1 MVKYSH
7 SQTKEKSKEATF
19 IYSSRKGTGK
29 NRLVGAIRR
38 FSFICWSLLS
48 PNRNLRD
55 EIRIVSP
62 LSHLLVL
69 PSVLFYFC
77 IFPKERTFHFKSIIS
92 LDWTPR
98 QLAAVRSKKMLY
110 YVTNAIAV
118 SSFQSER
125 EWYVFFFTTRKGDKQ
140 RNEIRDRMVAE
151 RRKNRQNVATFKRFL
166 KQSEPPPSSQWS
178 FNAAISFSSLFFFF
192 HITWKIQPPETDG
205 SISFARS
212 VFSDR

>member
-7 SQTKEKSKEATF
+7 SQTKEKSKEVTF

-98 QLAAVRSKKMLY
+98 QLAAVK
-110 YVTNAIAV
+110 VQEDAITLPTLLQCRLFRAN
-118 SSFQSER
+118 ENDM
-125 EWYVFFFTTRKGDKQ
+125 FFFLQQEK
-140 RNEIRDRMVAE
+140 
-151 RRKNRQNVATFKRFL
+151 
-166 KQSEPPPSSQWS
+166 
-178 FNAAISFSSLFFFF
+178 
-192 HITWKIQPPETDG
+192 ETNKEMK
-205 SISFARS
+205 
-212 VFSDR
+212 

>member
-77 IFPKERTFHFKSIIS
+77 IFPKERTFYFKSIIS

-98 QLAAVRSKKMLY
+98 QLVAVK
-110 YVTNAIAV
+110 VQEDAILRYQRYCSV
-118 SSFQSER
+118 VFSER
-125 EWYVFFFTTRKGDKQ
+125 TRMICFFFYNKKRRQTKKWNKRQDGGGEEKEPTKCCYVQKISKAIRTSSLQSMVIQCRYFFFISFLFFSHNVKNTTTR
-140 RNEIRDRMVAE
+140 NWWLYFVS
-151 RRKNRQNVATFKRFL
+151 T
-166 KQSEPPPSSQWS
+166 
-178 FNAAISFSSLFFFF
+178 
-192 HITWKIQPPETDG
+192 
-205 SISFARS
+205 
-212 VFSDR
+212 

>member
-1 MVKYSH
+1 MEYISPVIQFYISCFFFCLLGPMVKYSH

-125 EWYVFFFTTRKGDKQ
+125 E
-140 RNEIRDRMVAE
+140 
-151 RRKNRQNVATFKRFL
+151 
-166 KQSEPPPSSQWS
+166 
-178 FNAAISFSSLFFFF
+178 
-192 HITWKIQPPETDG
+192 
-205 SISFARS
+205 
-212 VFSDR
+212 

>member
-7 SQTKEKSKEATF
+7 SQTKEKSKEVTF
-19 IYSSRKGTGK
+19 IYSSIKETGK

-98 QLAAVRSKKMLY
+98 QLAAVK
-110 YVTNAIAV
+110 VQDAITLPTLLQCRLFRAN
-118 SSFQSER
+118 ENDM
-125 EWYVFFFTTRKGDKQ
+125 FFFYNKKRRQTKKWNKRQDGGGEEKEPTKCCYVQKISKA
-140 RNEIRDRMVAE
+140 IR
-151 RRKNRQNVATFKRFL
+151 T
-166 KQSEPPPSSQWS
+166 
-178 FNAAISFSSLFFFF
+178 SSLQSMVIQCRYFFFISSLFF
-192 HITWKIQPPETDG
+192 HITWKIQLTETDG
-205 SISFARS
+205 SISLARS

>member
-1 MVKYSH
+1 MFFFVYWGRWSNIRIVKQKKNRRRSL
-7 SQTKEKSKEATF
+7 SFIPAEKE
-19 IYSSRKGTGK
+19 TGK

-125 EWYVFFFTTRKGDKQ
+125 EWYVFLQEK
-140 RNEIRDRMVAE
+140 
-151 RRKNRQNVATFKRFL
+151 
-166 KQSEPPPSSQWS
+166 
-178 FNAAISFSSLFFFF
+178 
-192 HITWKIQPPETDG
+192 ETNKEMK
-205 SISFARS
+205 
-212 VFSDR
+212 

>member
-1 MVKYSH
+1 MEYISPVIQFYISCFFVYWGRWSNIRIVKQKKNRRRSL
-7 SQTKEKSKEATF
+7 SFIPAEKE
-19 IYSSRKGTGK
+19 TGK

-77 IFPKERTFHFKSIIS
+77 IFPKERTFYFKSIIS

-98 QLAAVRSKKMLY
+98 QLVAVK
-110 YVTNAIAV
+110 VQEDAILRYQRYCSV
-118 SSFQSER
+118 VFSER
-125 EWYVFFFTTRKGDKQ
+125 TRMICFFFTTRKGDKQ

-192 HITWKIQPPETDG
+192 T
-205 SISFARS
+205 
-212 VFSDR
+212 

>member
-1 MVKYSH
+1 MSFYCGLISRSRHSRDEKKNYFAQQEKKKFYCKLFVILRSAEWNIFHLSFSFIYRVFFCLLGPMVKYSH
-7 SQTKEKSKEATF
+7 SQTKEKSKEVTF
-19 IYSSRKGTGK
+19 IYSSIKGTGK

-125 EWYVFFFTTRKGDKQ
+125 EWYVFFLQQEK
-140 RNEIRDRMVAE
+140 
-151 RRKNRQNVATFKRFL
+151 
-166 KQSEPPPSSQWS
+166 
-178 FNAAISFSSLFFFF
+178 
-192 HITWKIQPPETDG
+192 ETNKEMK
-205 SISFARS
+205 
-212 VFSDR
+212 

>member
-1 MVKYSH
+1 MEYISPVIQFYISCFFFVYWGRWSNIRIVKQKKNRRRSL
-7 SQTKEKSKEATF
+7 SFIPAEKE
-19 IYSSRKGTGK
+19 TGK

-77 IFPKERTFHFKSIIS
+77 IFPKERTFYFKSIIS

-98 QLAAVRSKKMLY
+98 QLVAVK
-110 YVTNAIAV
+110 VQEDAILRYQRYCSV
-118 SSFQSER
+118 VFSER
-125 EWYVFFFTTRKGDKQ
+125 TRMICFFFYNKK
-140 RNEIRDRMVAE
+140 
-151 RRKNRQNVATFKRFL
+151 RRQTKK
-166 KQSEPPPSSQWS
+166 
-178 FNAAISFSSLFFFF
+178 
-192 HITWKIQPPETDG
+192 
-205 SISFARS
+205 
-212 VFSDR
+212 

>member
-1 MVKYSH
+1 MEYISPVIQFYISCFFVYWGRWSNIRIVKQKKNRRRSL
-7 SQTKEKSKEATF
+7 SFIPAEKE
-19 IYSSRKGTGK
+19 TGK

-98 QLAAVRSKKMLY
+98 QLAAVKVQEDAITLPTLLQCRLFRANENDMFFYKK
-110 YVTNAIAV
+110 
-118 SSFQSER
+118 
-125 EWYVFFFTTRKGDKQ
+125 
-140 RNEIRDRMVAE
+140 
-151 RRKNRQNVATFKRFL
+151 RRQTKK
-166 KQSEPPPSSQWS
+166 
-178 FNAAISFSSLFFFF
+178 
-192 HITWKIQPPETDG
+192 
-205 SISFARS
+205 
-212 VFSDR
+212 

>member
-1 MVKYSH
+1 MEYISPVIQFYISCFFCLLGPMVKYSH
-7 SQTKEKSKEATF
+7 SQTKEKSKEVTF

-98 QLAAVRSKKMLY
+98 QLAAVK
-110 YVTNAIAV
+110 VQEDAITLPTLLQCRLFRAN
-118 SSFQSER
+118 ENDM
-125 EWYVFFFTTRKGDKQ
+125 FFFLQQEK
-140 RNEIRDRMVAE
+140 
-151 RRKNRQNVATFKRFL
+151 
-166 KQSEPPPSSQWS
+166 
-178 FNAAISFSSLFFFF
+178 
-192 HITWKIQPPETDG
+192 ETNKEMK
-205 SISFARS
+205 
-212 VFSDR
+212 